1 MKRWSGSGALAVHM
15 AEALMN
21 PTIKPKV
28 ERAAYLCKADLVS
41 EMVGEF
47 PELQGIMG
55 REYARLAGE
64 PEPIYQAICEHY
76 LPRFAGDGLP
86 GTDVG
91 AVVSIADKLDTIA
104 GLFRHRPY
112 PHRRRRSLCPAAAVS
127 WHHQYHFAEEI
138 YCLAGGPGG
147 NSRGV
152 ACGKDHA
159 ITRGYYT

>member
-1 MKRWSGSGALAVHM
+1 MKKWSGSALWPCIM

-64 PEPIYQAICEHY
+64 PEAVCQAIYEHY
-76 LPRFAGDGLP
+76 LPRFAGDELP
-86 GTDVG
+86 GNRCG
-91 AVVSIADKLDTIA
+91 R
-104 GLFRHRPY
+104 GGE
-112 PHRRRRSLCPAAAVS
+112 HRRQA
-127 WHHQYHFAEEI
+127 
-138 YCLAGGPGG
+138 
-147 NSRGV
+147 
-152 ACGKDHA
+152 
-159 ITRGYYT
+159 